1 MRVPPCLAS
10 IPPFILIDS
19 TSELSAI
26 IATDSNAAEGSPGLW
41 NITQFV
47 YTGRLATVPTLS
59 KWGLVAMV
67 AGLGLIG
74 FFVARRRKSAA

>member
-26 IATDSNAAEGSPGLW
+26 IATDSNAAEGSEGIW

-47 YTGRLATVPTLS
+47 YTGRLATVPTVS
-59 KWGLVAMV
+59 EWGLVAMV